1 MANGAFS
8 TDPLILKERGGQLK
22 GYSEEYLK
30 IGNEILN
37 AATTM
42 GQAYDSQDNRVFVE
56 QINEFYRAL
65 QEMAKKLE
73 NAGEI
78 LNVQSQLYTA
88 REDEN
93 TSIAQKLPS

>member
-1 MANGAFS
+1 MYKTKTNE
-8 TDPLILKERGGQLK
+8 LEQQLEK
-22 GYSEEYLK
+22 
-30 IGNEILN
+30 
-37 AATTM
+37 THP
-42 GQAYDSQDNRVFVE
+42 SQIADF
-56 QINEFYRAL
+56 L
-65 QEMAKKLE
+65 QE